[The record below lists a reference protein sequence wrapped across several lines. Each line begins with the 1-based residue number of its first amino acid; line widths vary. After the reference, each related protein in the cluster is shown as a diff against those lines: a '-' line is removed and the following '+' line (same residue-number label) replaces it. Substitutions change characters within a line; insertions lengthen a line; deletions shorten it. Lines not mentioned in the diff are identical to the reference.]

1 MSATLRLYLAAA
13 IIVAGG
19 AFLHHTVLRDVP
31 ENALVA
37 SFLAGIVATAT
48 LTMLGHDPF

>member
-1 MSATLRLYLAAA
+1 MAGTLRLYLAAA

-19 AFLHHTVLRDVP
+19 AFLHRTLLREAP
-31 ENALVA
+31 EAFFA
-37 SFLAGIVATAT
+37 SLLAGIIATGT